1 MGTPNA
7 AHGASVKIGDAA
19 SPEVFTAID
28 DITAGPDGGGITPA
42 MLEARVH
49 SQEAVIK
56 RVTTVNYEPIT
67 FTVLYD
73 SSDTQHALLKT
84 SAAAG
89 TKKNFQIVGADTG
102 AEQMAFGAYIGVNFS
117 KNPDG
122 WDEMTVNLDIDGAVT
137 FT

>member
-19 SPEVFTAID
+19 SPEVFTAIAQ
-28 DITAGPDGGGITPA
+28 ITSGPDGGGISPN
-42 MLEARVH
+42 MIEARVH
-49 SQEAVIK
+49 SQEATIR
-56 RVTTVNYEPIT
+56 RVTNVNYEPIS

-89 TKKNFQIVGADTG
+89 TLKNFTILGADTG
-102 AEQMAFGAYIGVNFS
+102 AELMTFSAYIGINFS

-122 WDEMTVNLDIDGAVT
+122 WDEMSVNLEIDGAVA